1 MLKIINLWK
10 KYKKEFV
17 LKDIN
22 LNIQKNSSL
31 ALVGESGAGKTTLS
45 RLILG
50 IDTPTKGDINID
62 NNSMS
67 VVFQDYRNSV
77 NPLFTIIEILK
88 EPFWLRKITFSNERL
103 EDLLKTFNLS
113 KSLLDKYP
121 HELSG
126 GQLQRVCILR
136 AILTKPSFLILDEA
150 FSALDVSTKS
160 RVVTYIK
167 SLQKQ
172 QNLTILLITHDLE
185 VATSLCENIKILFKG
200 EVVESLKTNCL
211 GQAQNQ
217 YTKLLIDSIIPLKI
231 KETNE

>member
-1 MLKIINLWK
+1 MLKIKNLWK

-17 LKDIN
+17 LKEIN
-22 LNIQKNSSL
+22 LNLQKNSSL

-50 IDTPTKGDINID
+50 IETPTKGNIHID
-62 NNSMS
+62 KNSMS

-88 EPFWLRKITFSNERL
+88 EPFWLKKTTFSNEKL

-160 RVVTYIK
+160 QVVTYIK
-167 SLQKQ
+167 NLKKE
-172 QNLTILLITHDLE
+172 QNLTIFLITHDLE